1 MFLDLVKAESQKPG
15 TECRVA
21 SILRSLEK
29 AEKAELS
36 AALEGHFAAAA
47 IARAL
52 TKMGHDCGPTSITRH
67 RRGECI
73 CGKAD

>member
-1 MFLDLVKAESQKPG
+1 MFLDIVKQESQRPG

-21 SILRSLEK
+21 TVLKELDK
-29 AEKAELS
+29 AERAELE
-36 AALEGHFAAAA
+36 AAIAGHFAAAA

-52 TKMGHDCGPTSITRH
+52 TKIGHECGPTSITRH

-73 CGKAD
+73 CGKS